1 MSQPDDLLRAAEKV
15 LAVLARHHLDAVVIG
30 AVALAAHYYVR
41 HTDDLD
47 LGVNADL
54 PTLRAVVTSL
64 RQAGLDVELRE
75 PEGADPLGGVI
86 DVSGNF
92 GLVQIISFAG
102 RFPAVIEDAVRLS
115 TLVVREDSPLKIVP
129 IPHLIALKL
138 YAGGHKSKADII
150 ELLVRNPDLE
160 LDEVRSV
167 CARYGLGGLEELI
180 AESQSV

>member
-1 MSQPDDLLRAAEKV
+1 MAQWPQVSRPRCCARSSTTLAE
-15 LAVLARHHLDAVVIG
+15 R
-30 AVALAAHYYVR
+30 
-41 HTDDLD
+41 
-47 LGVNADL
+47 
-54 PTLRAVVTSL
+54 
-64 RQAGLDVELRE
+64 
-75 PEGADPLGGVI
+75 GVI
-86 DVSGNF
+86 DVGGSF
-92 GLVQIISFAG
+92 GRVQIVSFSG

-167 CARYGLGGLEELI
+167 CARYRLGGLEELI
-180 AESQSV
+180 TESRSV

>member
-1 MSQPDDLLRAAEKV
+1 MAE
-15 LAVLARHHLDAVVIG
+15 RGIN
-30 AVALAAHYYVR
+30 YV
-41 HTDDLD
+41 
-47 LGVNADL
+47 
-54 PTLRAVVTSL
+54 
-64 RQAGLDVELRE
+64 
-75 PEGADPLGGVI
+75 GG
-86 DVSGNF
+86 SF

>member
-1 MSQPDDLLRAAEKV
+1 MRQ
-15 LAVLARHHLDAVVIG
+15 
-30 AVALAAHYYVR
+30 
-41 HTDDLD
+41 TDDLD

-64 RQAGLDVELRE
+64 REAGLDVELRE
-75 PEGADPLGGVI
+75 PDGADPLGGVI
-86 DVSGNF
+86 DVSGDF
-92 GLVQIISFAG
+92 GLVQIISYAG
-102 RFPAVIEDAVRLS
+102 CFPAVIEDAVRLS

-167 CARYGLGGLEELI
+167 CDCYGLGGLEELI

>member
-1 MSQPDDLLRAAEKV
+1 MAKR
-15 LAVLARHHLDAVVIG
+15 G
-30 AVALAAHYYVR
+30 F
-41 HTDDLD
+41 
-47 LGVNADL
+47 
-54 PTLRAVVTSL
+54 
-64 RQAGLDVELRE
+64 
-75 PEGADPLGGVI
+75 I
-86 DVSGNF
+86 DVSGGF
-92 GLVQIISFAG
+92 GLVQSIRDAG

-167 CARYGLGGLEELI
+167 CAGYGLGSLEELI
-180 AESQSV
+180 VESRSV

>member
-30 AVALAAHYYVR
+30 AVALAAHHYVR
-41 HTDDLD
+41 QTDDLD

-64 RQAGLDVELRE
+64 REAGLDVELRE
-75 PEGADPLGGVI
+75 PDGADPLGGVI
-86 DVSGNF
+86 DVSGDF
-92 GLVQIISFAG
+92 GLVQIISYAG
-102 RFPAVIEDAVRLS
+102 CFPAVIEDAVRLS

-150 ELLVRNPDLE
+150 ELLVRNPDFELE
-160 LDEVRSV
+160 EVRSV

>member
-1 MSQPDDLLRAAEKV
+1 MAE
-15 LAVLARHHLDAVVIG
+15 RGI
-30 AVALAAHYYVR
+30 
-41 HTDDLD
+41 
-47 LGVNADL
+47 N
-54 PTLRAVVTSL
+54 
-64 RQAGLDVELRE
+64 DV
-75 PEGADPLGGVI
+75 GG
-86 DVSGNF
+86 SF
-92 GLVQIISFAG
+92 GLVQIVSFSG

-160 LDEVRSV
+160 LDEVRRV

-180 AESQSV
+180 AESRSV